1 MPGDGGGERCA
12 GAAEGAGRGRATEPD
27 GGASPASGGSHG
39 VGEGVERPLR
49 ISVVG
54 AGDASPGERETAREV
69 GGLLARS
76 GAVLVTGGR
85 GGVMEAA
92 SRGCA
97 EAGGWTLGVLPGRDS
112 VEANAWVR
120 IPLPTGLGEARN
132 VLVVRAGEA
141 VLAVGGSW
149 GTLSEIAIA
158 RKLGLDVGLLGRP
171 PAARL
176 DLPTFEDA
184 EAAVSWALDRARQ
197 RRREGP

>member
-1 MPGDGGGERCA
+1 MP
-12 GAAEGAGRGRATEPD
+12 AEGEAG
-27 GGASPASGGSHG
+27 S
-39 VGEGVERPLR
+39 GVERPLR

-54 AGDASPGERETAREV
+54 AGAASAEERETAHRV
-69 GGLLARS
+69 GTLLGRA

-92 SRGCA
+92 SRGCV
-97 EAGGWTLGVLPGRDS
+97 EAGGWTLGVLPGGHPT
-112 VEANAWVR
+112 EANPWVR

-158 RKLGLDVGLLGRP
+158 RKVGRDVGLLGRP
-171 PAARL
+171 PAQGM
-176 DLPTFEDA
+176 DLPTFAKA
-184 EAAVSWALDRARQ
+184 ESAVSWALDRARE
-197 RRREGP
+197 RRGTGTSGVGTAPGGGG